1 MNDQTTWTVVQ
12 RLKRL
17 GRTESA
23 YGERVCK
30 SRLMANRYQAI
41 SARFFA
47 YAGDAPNQEMER
59 LDLLEARNFKDLADI
74 EERFVALGL
83 RRLAEMDDLKRQML
97 TLLDEW
103 KAVTKPQS
111 GERAQPTA

>member
-30 SRLMANRYQAI
+30 SRLMANRYQ
-41 SARFFA
+41 
-47 YAGDAPNQEMER
+47 DAPNQEMER